1 MKKLLKLMLQ
11 NNMLRAPE
19 GDPANGE
26 YGANGG
32 GTDKG
37 DDKNSGLAAELAA
50 LRAELAEL
58 KAKKEP
64 AGSGVLEDAQKEALK
79 NAQRAEERARMAS
92 AIKFNLGIDKF
103 VEDKKDYLTKLSG
116 EIVKSVAG
124 KQFSDEEV
132 KARALQAALLE
143 DFFAQQ
149 ENLDSAP
156 AELKE
161 RILAFK
167 GLTADEKEKQAAKYW
182 DTLTLTLGRKELVA
196 KAEAAKRANSG
207 RYEETNDLIKNYNA
221 KVFAKASK
229 YTGEKEQAK

>member
-11 NNMLRAPE
+11 NNMLRDKE
-19 GDPANGE
+19 GDPAKGE
-26 YGANGG
+26 DGANGG
-32 GTDKG
+32 GGADKG
-37 DDKNSGLAAELAA
+37 NDFSAEIAA
-50 LRAELAEL
+50 LKEQIAALQGKAGKADDPSLL
-58 KAKKEP
+58 KA
-64 AGSGVLEDAQKEALK
+64 AQDEARK
-79 NAQRAEERARMAS
+79 NAERAEERARMAN
-92 AIKFNLGIDKF
+92 AIKFNLGIEQF
-103 VEDKKDYLTKLSG
+103 VESKKDYLTKLSG
-116 EIVKSVAG
+116 EIVKTVSG

-182 DTLTLTLGRKELVA
+182 DTLALTLDRKELVA
-196 KAEAAKRANSG
+196 KAEAAKRANAG

-221 KVFAKASK
+221 KVFARKSQ
-229 YTGEKEQAK
+229 YLGEGDKK

>member
-26 YGANGG
+26 DGANGG
-32 GTDKG
+32 GGADKG
-37 DDKNSGLAAELAA
+37 NDLSAEIAA
-50 LRAELAEL
+50 LKEQIAALQGKAGKADDPSLL
-58 KAKKEP
+58 KA
-64 AGSGVLEDAQKEALK
+64 AQDEARK
-79 NAQRAEERARMAS
+79 NAERAEERARMAN
-92 AIKFNLGIDKF
+92 AIKFNLGIEQF
-103 VEDKKDYLTKLSG
+103 VESKKDYLTKLSG
-116 EIVKSVAG
+116 EIVKTVSG

-167 GLTADEKEKQAAKYW
+167 SLTSDEKEKQASKYW

-196 KAEAAKRANSG
+196 KAEAAKRANAG

-221 KVFAKASK
+221 QVFAKASK

>member
-1 MKKLLKLMLQ
+1 MLQ

-26 YGANGG
+26 DGANGG
-32 GTDKG
+32 GGADKG
-37 DDKNSGLAAELAA
+37 NDLSAEIAA

-58 KAKKEP
+58 KGKKDP
-64 AGSGVLEDAQKEALK
+64 AGSGILDSAKDEALK
-79 NAQRAEERARMAS
+79 NAQRADERARMAS

-149 ENLDSAP
+149 ENLDHAP

-161 RILAFK
+161 RIMTFK
-167 GLTADEKEKQAAKYW
+167 GLTADEKEKQASTYW
-182 DTLTLTLGRKELVA
+182 DTLTLTLGRKELLA

-221 KVFAKASK
+221 QVFAKASK

>member
-19 GDPANGE
+19 GDPAKGE
-26 YGANGG
+26 DGANGG
-32 GTDKG
+32 GGADKG
-37 DDKNSGLAAELAA
+37 NALSAEIAA
-50 LRAELAEL
+50 LKEQIALLQGKAGKEDDPSLL
-58 KAKKEP
+58 KA
-64 AGSGVLEDAQKEALK
+64 AQDEARK
-79 NAQRAEERARMAS
+79 NAERAEERARMAS
-92 AIKFNLGIDKF
+92 AIKFNLGVEQF
-103 VEDKKDYLTKLSG
+103 VESKKDYLTKLSG
-116 EIVKSVAG
+116 EIVKTVSG

-167 GLTADEKEKQAAKYW
+167 ALTSDEKEKQASKYW

-207 RYEETNDLIKNYNA
+207 RYEEQNDLIKNYNA
-221 KVFAKASK
+221 QVFAKASK